1 MTPKGELSRPGQ
13 RQMVEQRR
21 QAGSQ
26 VGVVPVVVVAV
37 GQAARR
43 SRPGPQQVV
52 EHRRR
57 AGSQV
62 EEVPVVV
69 AVAVVQAGG
78 RAARP
83 DEVRWETPPP
93 SGFVACGSRQRKIS
107 AGPVLRSHGPP
118 PEGGNFWK

>member
-43 SRPGPQQVV
+43 SRPGPQRVV

-62 EEVPVVV
+62 EEVPVTTTRWRWCRRGDGRLGPTRY
-69 AVAVVQAGG
+69 GG
-78 RAARP
+78 RH
-83 DEVRWETPPP
+83 
-93 SGFVACGSRQRKIS
+93 QLHQ
-107 AGPVLRSHGPP
+107 VL
-118 PEGGNFWK
+118 

>member
-43 SRPGPQQVV
+43 SRPGPQQQVV
-52 EHRRR
+52 EQHRQ

-62 EEVPVVV
+62 EEVPVVEV
-69 AVAVVQAGG
+69 AGG
-78 RAARP
+78 PAARYKNT
-83 DEVRWETPPP
+83 ECLHE
-93 SGFVACGSRQRKIS
+93 
-107 AGPVLRSHGPP
+107 
-118 PEGGNFWK
+118 